1 MSILNRKKIEDLIS
15 KNIFYGQ
22 MYAEGHLI
30 AEEFNNGGSVSER
43 VLSIIDVLYQMEQKA
58 EKSYFDTNEF
68 SFEIAIEKEP
78 LASEIVFYISGILAH
93 ISREKGKGW
102 RVFVRKS
109 IGQLIPDIVI
119 TEKEASPTEK
129 GFEKGVVAVIELRSK
144 ETIHPLMT
152 GEDPNY
158 FQKYID
164 TLGVSL
170 NDIFIITPT
179 LSVEYQDR
187 IKSVAEQQEIL
198 SQSTGLP
205 KENWVVLSENRS
217 ISNEE
222 PQMFLTTDF
231 DDFLKRL
238 LER

>member
-1 MSILNRKKIEDLIS
+1 MSMLNRKKIEDLIS

-30 AEEFNNGGSVSER
+30 AEEFNNGSSVSER
-43 VLSIIDVLYQMEQKA
+43 VLSIIDGLYQMEQK
-58 EKSYFDTNEF
+58 YFNTNEF

-93 ISREKGKGW
+93 TSCEKGKDW

-119 TEKEASPTEK
+119 TEKEATLTEK

>member
-1 MSILNRKKIEDLIS
+1 MSMLNRKKIEDLIS

-30 AEEFNNGGSVSER
+30 AEEFNNGSSVSER
-43 VLSIIDVLYQMEQKA
+43 VLSIIDGLYQMEQKA
-58 EKSYFDTNEF
+58 ESYFNTNEF

-93 ISREKGKGW
+93 TSCEKGKDW

-119 TEKEASPTEK
+119 TEKEATLT
-129 GFEKGVVAVIELRSK
+129 EKGVVAVIELRSK

-231 DDFLKRL
+231 DDFLNRL
-238 LER
+238 VER

>member
-1 MSILNRKKIEDLIS
+1 MSMLNRKKIEDLIS

-30 AEEFNNGGSVSER
+30 AEEFNNGSSVSER
-43 VLSIIDVLYQMEQKA
+43 VLSIIDGLYQMEQK
-58 EKSYFDTNEF
+58 YFNTNEF

-93 ISREKGKGW
+93 TSCEKGKDW

-119 TEKEASPTEK
+119 TEKEATLTEK

-152 GEDPNY
+152 GEAPNY

-231 DDFLKRL
+231 DDFLNRL
-238 LER
+238 VER

>member
-1 MSILNRKKIEDLIS
+1 MSMLNGKKTEDLIS

-58 EKSYFDTNEF
+58 ESYFNTNEF

-93 ISREKGKGW
+93 TSCEKGKDR

-109 IGQLIPDIVI
+109 IGQLTPDIVI
-119 TEKEASPTEK
+119 TEKEATPTEK

-152 GEDPNY
+152 GEAPNY

-222 PQMFLTTDF
+222 SQMFLTTNF
-231 DDFLKRL
+231 DDFLKELVAR
-238 LER
+238 

>member
-1 MSILNRKKIEDLIS
+1 MAILKKPDIMECNS
-15 KNIFYGQ
+15 KNIFYGE
-22 MYAEGHLI
+22 MYADAHIIAVDFDEGV
-30 AEEFNNGGSVSER
+30 SVGER
-43 VLSIIDVLYQMEQKA
+43 VLSGIDELYQITQVA
-58 EKSYFDTNEF
+58 ESYFNTNEF

-93 ISREKGKGW
+93 TSREKGKGW

-144 ETIHPLMT
+144 ETIDPLMT

-222 PQMFLTTDF
+222 SQIFLTTNF

-238 LER
+238 VER

>member
-1 MSILNRKKIEDLIS
+1 MLNRKKIEDLIS

-30 AEEFNNGGSVSER
+30 AEEFNNGSSVSER
-43 VLSIIDVLYQMEQKA
+43 VLSIIDGLYQMEQK
-58 EKSYFDTNEF
+58 YFNTNEF

-93 ISREKGKGW
+93 TSCEKGKDW

-119 TEKEASPTEK
+119 TEKEATLTEK

-152 GEDPNY
+152 GEAPNY

-205 KENWVVLSENRS
+205 KENWVVLSEIRS

-231 DDFLKRL
+231 DDFLNRL
-238 LER
+238 VER

>member
-1 MSILNRKKIEDLIS
+1 MSMLNGKKIEDLIS

-30 AEEFNNGGSVSER
+30 AEEFNNGSSVSER
-43 VLSIIDVLYQMEQKA
+43 VLSIIDGLYQMEQK
-58 EKSYFDTNEF
+58 YFNTNEF

-93 ISREKGKGW
+93 TSCEKGKDW

-119 TEKEASPTEK
+119 TEKEATLTEK

-231 DDFLKRL
+231 DDFLNRL
-238 LER
+238 VER

>member
-1 MSILNRKKIEDLIS
+1 
-15 KNIFYGQ
+15 
-22 MYAEGHLI
+22 
-30 AEEFNNGGSVSER
+30 
-43 VLSIIDVLYQMEQKA
+43 
-58 EKSYFDTNEF
+58 
-68 SFEIAIEKEP
+68 
-78 LASEIVFYISGILAH
+78 
-93 ISREKGKGW
+93 
-102 RVFVRKS
+102 
-109 IGQLIPDIVI
+109 
-119 TEKEASPTEK
+119 
-129 GFEKGVVAVIELRSK
+129 
-144 ETIHPLMT
+144 MT

-222 PQMFLTTDF
+222 SQIFLTTNF
-231 DDFLKRL
+231 DDFLKELVAR
-238 LER
+238 

>member
-1 MSILNRKKIEDLIS
+1 MSMLNGKKTEDLIS

-30 AEEFNNGGSVSER
+30 LEEFNNGGSVSER
-43 VLSIIDVLYQMEQKA
+43 VLSIIDGLYQMEQK
-58 EKSYFDTNEF
+58 YFNTNEF

-93 ISREKGKGW
+93 TSCEKGKDW

-119 TEKEASPTEK
+119 TEKEATPTEK

-198 SQSTGLP
+198 SQRTGLP

-231 DDFLKRL
+231 DDFLNRL
-238 LER
+238 VER

>member
-1 MSILNRKKIEDLIS
+1 MAILKKLDIMECNS
-15 KNIFYGQ
+15 KNIFYGE
-22 MYAEGHLI
+22 MYADAHIIAVDFDEGV
-30 AEEFNNGGSVSER
+30 SVGER
-43 VLSIIDVLYQMEQKA
+43 VLSGIDELYQITQVA
-58 EKSYFDTNEF
+58 ESYFNTNEF

-93 ISREKGKGW
+93 TSREKGKGW

-109 IGQLIPDIVI
+109 IEQLTPDIVI
-119 TEKEASPTEK
+119 TDKKSVPTGQ
-129 GFEKGVVAVIELRSK
+129 GFEEGVVAVIELRSK

-198 SQSTGLP
+198 FQSTGLP

-222 PQMFLTTDF
+222 SQMFLTTNF

-238 LER
+238 MER

>member
-1 MSILNRKKIEDLIS
+1 MAILKKLDIMECNS
-15 KNIFYGQ
+15 KNIFYGE
-22 MYAEGHLI
+22 MYADAHIIAVDFDEGV
-30 AEEFNNGGSVSER
+30 SVGER
-43 VLSIIDVLYQMEQKA
+43 VLSGIDELYQITQVA
-58 EKSYFDTNEF
+58 ESYFNTNEF

-93 ISREKGKGW
+93 TSREKGKGW

-144 ETIHPLMT
+144 ETIDPLMT

-222 PQMFLTTDF
+222 SQIFLTTNF

-238 LER
+238 VER

>member
-1 MSILNRKKIEDLIS
+1 MSMLNGKKTEDLIS

-30 AEEFNNGGSVSER
+30 LEEFNNGGSVSER
-43 VLSIIDVLYQMEQKA
+43 VLSIIDGLYQMEQK
-58 EKSYFDTNEF
+58 YFNTNEF

-93 ISREKGKGW
+93 TSCEKGKDW

-119 TEKEASPTEK
+119 TEKEATPTEK

-231 DDFLKRL
+231 DDFLNRL
-238 LER
+238 VER

>member
-1 MSILNRKKIEDLIS
+1 MSMLNGKKIEDLIS

-30 AEEFNNGGSVSER
+30 AGEFNNGSSVSER
-43 VLSIIDVLYQMEQKA
+43 VLSIIDGLYQMEQK
-58 EKSYFDTNEF
+58 YFNTNEF

-93 ISREKGKGW
+93 TSCEKGKDW

-119 TEKEASPTEK
+119 TEKEATLTEK

-231 DDFLKRL
+231 DDFLNRL
-238 LER
+238 VER

>member
-1 MSILNRKKIEDLIS
+1 MSMLNGKKTEDLIS

-30 AEEFNNGGSVSER
+30 AEEFNNGSSVSER
-43 VLSIIDVLYQMEQKA
+43 VLSIIDGLYQMEQK
-58 EKSYFDTNEF
+58 YFNTNEF

-93 ISREKGKGW
+93 TSCEKGKDW

-119 TEKEASPTEK
+119 TEKEATLTEK

-231 DDFLKRL
+231 DDFLNRL
-238 LER
+238 VER

>member
-1 MSILNRKKIEDLIS
+1 MSMLNRKKIEDLIS

-30 AEEFNNGGSVSER
+30 AEEFNNGSSVSER
-43 VLSIIDVLYQMEQKA
+43 VLSIIDGLYQMEQK
-58 EKSYFDTNEF
+58 YFNTNEF

-78 LASEIVFYISGILAH
+78 LASEIVFYLSGILAH
-93 ISREKGKGW
+93 TSCEKGKDW

-119 TEKEASPTEK
+119 TEKEATLTEK

-152 GEDPNY
+152 GEAPNY

-231 DDFLKRL
+231 DDFLNRL
-238 LER
+238 VER